1 MQHTTGNRA
10 RDGRTLE
17 RPARFKR
24 VYPHGSGSAQLLHGC
39 PVMSAS
45 GLHVGEVDH
54 LMVDAVTQ
62 QLRYLMVLDASG
74 AMIAIPWQWV
84 YFDPALARLV
94 FYTLD

>member
-1 MQHTTGNRA
+1 MQHTTDNSA
-10 RDGRTLE
+10 CAGRVLE

-24 VYPHGSGSAQLLHGC
+24 VHPHGSGSAQLLCGC
-39 PVMSAS
+39 PVMSA
-45 GLHVGEVDH
+45 GGVHIGDVDH

-62 QLRYLMVLDASG
+62 QLRYLMVLDNGG
-74 AMIAIPWQWV
+74 AAIAIPWQWV